1 MKINS
6 KDISIVPLISGDRGV
21 SVLDVLIFHKFKI
34 PKVILGKKEDLDLF
48 KDKKY
53 KNLEIIF
60 QDNINDKSF
69 VDGLYNLQFD
79 YLIMSGFRQILKK
92 NILNTPKKGTINLH
106 AGKLPEYRGGS
117 PLNWQMING
126 EEYAY
131 ISTILTD
138 LGIDTG
144 NILIE
149 KRFEITMN
157 DDIKSLHIKANNLF
171 PEMVIDSIGM
181 IEKGNKGKKQD
192 EKNAC
197 YWHQRNDDDGYIDF
211 KTSTSSLVVRTIR
224 AITTPY
230 PCAWGIVNGDKVRII
245 KAERLNFKL
254 GGTPGKV
261 VILNDH
267 TPLVVCSEGAIKIL
281 DYKFE
286 IEKDKQLTNSDRF
299 E

>member
-1 MKINS
+1 MKKNY
-6 KDISIVPLISGDRGV
+6 KEISIVPLISGERGV
-21 SVLDVLIFHKFKI
+21 AVLDVLILNNFKI
-34 PKVILGKKEDLDLF
+34 PKVILGKEEDFDLF

-53 KNLEIIF
+53 ENLEITF
-60 QDNINDKSF
+60 QNNINDKYF
-69 VDGLYNLQFD
+69 VDSLYNLQFD

-117 PLNWQMING
+117 PLNWQIING

-144 NILIE
+144 NLLIE
-149 KRFEITMN
+149 KRFEITQD
-157 DDIKSLHIKANNLF
+157 DDIKSLHSKANMLF
-171 PEMVIDSIGM
+171 PNMVIDSIEM

-192 EKNAC
+192 EKNAR
-197 YWHQRNDDDGYIDF
+197 YWHQRNDDDGYINF
-211 KTSTSSLVVRTIR
+211 KTFTSDLVLRTVK
-224 AITTPY
+224 ALTTPY
-230 PCAWGIVNGDKVRII
+230 PCAWGTVNGDKVRII
-245 KAERLNFKL
+245 KVERLNFKL

-267 TPLVVCSEGAIKIL
+267 SPLVICSEGAIKIL

-286 IEKDKQLTNSDRF
+286 NKKDKQLTNNDRF
-299 E
+299 G